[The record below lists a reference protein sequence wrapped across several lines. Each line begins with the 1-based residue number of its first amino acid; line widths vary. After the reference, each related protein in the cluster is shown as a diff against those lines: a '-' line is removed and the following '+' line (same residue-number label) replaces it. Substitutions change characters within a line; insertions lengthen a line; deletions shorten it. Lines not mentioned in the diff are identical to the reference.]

1 MFLCDLL
8 GLSELL
14 GNNSEIKL
22 RDTSYVYA
30 LINVLITNKGNLIL
44 EGNVNILDVQKVF
57 GVSDRT
63 NVLRILERLKKSKLI
78 QYKISES
85 DIKKDKTTV
94 FLSIDKRCAKYFF
107 QK

>member
-94 FLSIDKRCAKYFF
+94 YL
-107 QK
+107 

>member
-94 FLSIDKRCAKYFF
+94 FLSIDKR
-107 QK
+107 